1 MKGFRRE
8 DLTFSLCGL
17 NCGLC
22 PMHVGG
28 YCPGC
33 GGGEG
38 NQSCAVARCSLA
50 HVGVAYCWQCGEY
63 PCVRYQA
70 EDEYDTLI
78 TTQHRKADMA
88 RMMAMGPEAYRQEQ
102 ERKAAMLQALL
113 ARHNDGRRKSL
124 YCLAVNLLS
133 EDEVRAVLQ
142 RLDEM
147 TDATVKERAALAA
160 AMLQDAAKRQQVELR
175 MRKKKSEK

>member
-8 DLTFSLCGL
+8 DLAFSLCGL

-22 PMHVGG
+22 LMHVGG

-50 HVGVAYCWQCGEY
+50 HGGVAYCWQCGEY
-63 PCVRYQA
+63 PCARYQA
-70 EDEYDTLI
+70 EDEYDVVVTA
-78 TTQHRKADMA
+78 QHRKADMA
-88 RMMAMGPEAYRQEQ
+88 RMAAMGPAAYRQEQ

-113 ARHNDGRRKSL
+113 AHHNDGRRKSL
-124 YCLAVNLLS
+124 YCLAVNLLA

-142 RLDEM
+142 RLEAM

-160 AMLQDAAKRQQVELR
+160 AMMQEAAARQHVELR
-175 MRKKKSEK
+175 MRKKPGK